1 MHSTK
6 IAAVA
11 IVVGLAAL
19 AAAPAHAQVQMDPRC
34 SRAVEGEVRGLYPEA
49 VSVEAT
55 ALVNRDVSRSQSIF
69 SGDGHFDDEAGN
81 RTAFVFDCIS
91 SRRTGQ
97 AYGVSVRSTGP
108 AQTSRS
114 SNDATNG
121 APIGT
126 RVAAPAIVEPAPQPA
141 APDGNAGAKDAAASV
156 MEPPDEAASPLAS
169 GSVVAAPLGALSDD
183 ADCANQDATAPECSP
198 DSPSASGEAASEESL
213 AGGEAAP
220 APSRMDLQ
228 QAYDAAL
235 SQIAPDLAPGQIAV
249 LRYAAHATTAA
260 SMCPTVELNDQ
271 AVIGTL
277 VNVMQAMS
285 DGLTPQE
292 SASRRDTALI
302 ALGLLTGQMLQ
313 EATADQG
320 AFCTGA
326 SRNAGEAGSWSFIRV
341 KEEQVGTD
349 VQ

>member
-1 MHSTK
+1 MDNSK
-6 IAAVA
+6 IMAAA

-19 AAAPAHAQVQMDPRC
+19 AAAPAHAQTQMDPRC
-34 SRAVEGEVRGLYPEA
+34 STAVESEVRGLYPEA

-55 ALVNRDVSRSQSIF
+55 ALVDREVSRSQTIF

-91 SRRTGQ
+91 STRTGQ
-97 AYGVSVRSTGP
+97 AYGVSVRSAGP
-108 AQTSRS
+108 PQASRAS
-114 SNDATNG
+114 SGVADG
-121 APIGT
+121 VPIGA
-126 RVAAPAIVEPAPQPA
+126 RVAAPAIVEATPQA
-141 APDGNAGAKDAAASV
+141 ATPDSDASAKDDTANVTATADETDSTRAA
-156 MEPPDEAASPLAS
+156 
-169 GSVVAAPLGALSDD
+169 GRIVAAPLDALGDD
-183 ADCANQDATAPECSP
+183 ACADQDTTGAECSP
-198 DSPSASGEAASEESL
+198 ESPPASGEATAAASL
-213 AGGEAAP
+213 AGGETMP

-235 SQIAPDLAPGQIAV
+235 SQIAPDLAQGQIAV

-285 DGLTPQE
+285 AGLTPLE
-292 SASRRDTALI
+292 SASRRDTGLI

-313 EATADQG
+313 EAAADQA
-320 AFCTGA
+320 AFCVEA
-326 SRNAGEAGSWSFIRV
+326 SRNAGETGSWSFIHMKDER
-341 KEEQVGTD
+341 
-349 VQ
+349 